1 MVRATMNRSRRWIAL
16 GATGIA
22 LTAAVVIVGFSTQIK
37 WSSERPTP
45 VSVLGTPL
53 PLRALAVS
61 AHYPASNPEFWD
73 VGVELEGCCWTDR
86 IVHAAMHQASG
97 DIDSA
102 GFVGY
107 GYTDPDIQLLR
118 DGSLNPGLR
127 IKFRGY
133 FSVGLASIEV
143 CDNHRCAETDVQV
156 PEAQAG

>member
-1 MVRATMNRSRRWIAL
+1 MAWATMSRTRRWIAL

-22 LTAAVVIVGFSTQIK
+22 LTATVVIVAFSTQIQ
-37 WSSERPTP
+37 WPSDRPTP

-73 VGVELEGCCWTDR
+73 VGVDLEGCCWTDR

-97 DIDSA
+97 DVDSA

-107 GYTDPDIQLLR
+107 GYTNPDIRLLP
-118 DGSLNPGLR
+118 DGSLNPGTT

-133 FSVGLASIEV
+133 FSVGLAAIEV

-156 PEAQAG
+156 PEAQPG